1 MTATETRERA
11 LTNSGKTLAEVS
23 KETGIAYT
31 TLFDWKKGRT
41 KELGFKKMRKVA
53 AALGTSLEE
62 LVDGDD

>member
-1 MTATETRERA
+1 MTVSEIRERA

-41 KELGFKKMRKVA
+41 KELGFKKLRKVA
-53 AALGTSLEE
+53 TTLGTTLEE